1 MKHRLVVE
9 IETGTAEGFEDYDDV
24 FVNKV
29 FARIHKSVS
38 KAQQLDSDNVRLV
51 CVSVKKEM

>member
-24 FVNKV
+24 FVNDI
-29 FARIHKSVS
+29 FARIHKAVS
-38 KAQQLDSDNVRLV
+38 KAQNRDSDNVRLV